1 MTSNPD
7 VDDTEDAGE
16 EEGNGA
22 SEVDG
27 NNMESEGGRLPAQ
40 NNWRLV
46 DGLPVF
52 DAQTGQD
59 IDNLLA
65 SIEDQVAAGNSA
77 HKWVPAEEDLLLLLR
92 RFRLSY
98 ADISTVSL
106 TMITGMVLPCESG

>member
-1 MTSNPD
+1 MLEKKKETGRQRS
-7 VDDTEDAGE
+7 TATIWSLRA
-16 EEGNGA
+16 GA
-22 SEVDG
+22 SQPRTT
-27 NNMESEGGRLPAQ
+27 GGWLMA
-40 NNWRLV
+40 
-46 DGLPVF
+46 
-52 DAQTGQD
+52 GQD